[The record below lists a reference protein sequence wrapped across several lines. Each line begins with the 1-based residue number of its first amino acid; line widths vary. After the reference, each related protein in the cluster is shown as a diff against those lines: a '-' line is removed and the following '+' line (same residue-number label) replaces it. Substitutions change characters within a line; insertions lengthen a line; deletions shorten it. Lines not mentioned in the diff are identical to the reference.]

1 MPTETPP
8 NDWANISRIYKDVTV
23 DYYDY
28 RDKSTKEVIFGELW
42 STLNDHSKPWN
53 LHDSTAVQGCE
64 LKLCPHII
72 NKQTLETCK
81 ELFTN
86 PSLDHEKWLRD
97 KQHMMVEDI
106 TTCSLFCALDNETG
120 TMIHGLKNS
129 TKCQSKKNKSALY
142 LYIHYIVML

>member
-72 NKQTLETCK
+72 NKQTLKTCK

-120 TMIHGLKNS
+120 TMIHGLKKKKTS
-129 TKCQSKKNKSALY
+129 IQSCKRAVNLGCEK
-142 LYIHYIVML
+142 